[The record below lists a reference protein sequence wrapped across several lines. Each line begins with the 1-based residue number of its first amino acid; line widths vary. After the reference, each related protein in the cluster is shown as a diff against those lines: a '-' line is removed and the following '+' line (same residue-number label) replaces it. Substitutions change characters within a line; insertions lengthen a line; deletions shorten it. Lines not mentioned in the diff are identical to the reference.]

1 MSVKRSKRC
10 TGVIL
15 SGVALFGVG
24 ADARADVTVEEKTA
38 FDLALFKANGTTTD
52 EFTADKKRENHQF
65 RCEGFMSLLCGKN
78 DSAEITRLDK
88 STIYRLEPAKKRYR
102 EEPFPTVE
110 QRAEARRRMAEIQEK
125 MKQCPPPPAAKP
137 TADPS
142 KCQMS
147 PPKLEVKNLGSD
159 GQILGHDVHHSVVR
173 LTQSCANKD
182 TGDVC
187 DFQFGFDMWLTQDKI
202 AGLDERAAFEKAYIA
217 KLGLVGENGIV
228 TQQQVQMALA
238 PYAEQMKQLR
248 AKMGDLKGL
257 PLRTAFA
264 LSSGGPSCGASKK
277 ASADAGGSG
286 SDSSGPP
293 TSLGDVGG
301 KLLMGMF
308 AKKRKADADAAAA
321 AETHKSDALDPGM
334 VSIVKFSTETTAVR
348 TDSIPADRFEVP
360 AGWTKEV
367 PKADAEEKPFEC
379 PKYGKGE

>member
-1 MSVKRSKRC
+1 MSVKQSKRC
-10 TGVIL
+10 TSVLVFGV
-15 SGVALFGVG
+15 VLFGIG
-24 ADARADVTVEEKTA
+24 AMARADVTVEEKTA
-38 FDLALFKANGTTTD
+38 FDLAFFKANGVAID
-52 EFTADKKRENHQF
+52 EFTADKKRQNYQF
-65 RCEGFMSLLCGKN
+65 RCEGFMSMLCGKN
-78 DSAEITRLDK
+78 DSAEIIRLDK
-88 STIYRLEPAKKRYR
+88 ATTYRLEPSKKRYR

-110 QRAEARRRMAEIQEK
+110 QRAEARRRLAEMQEK
-125 MKQCPPPPAAKP
+125 MKQCPPPPASKP

-147 PPKLEVKNLGSD
+147 PPRLEVKNLGSD
-159 GQILGHDVHHSVVR
+159 GQILGHDVHHTVLK
-173 LTQSCANKD
+173 LTQSCTNKD

-202 AGLDERAAFEKAYIA
+202 PGLDERLAFEKAHAA
-217 KLGLVGENGIV
+217 KLGLVGDNGIV

-248 AKMGDLKGL
+248 AKMGDMKGL

-264 LSSGGPSCGASKK
+264 LSSGGPNCAASKK
-277 ASADAGGSG
+277 GTADAGSSS

-321 AETHKSDALDPGM
+321 AETHKSDAPDPGM

-348 TDSIPADRFEVP
+348 TDSIAADQFEVP
-360 AGWTKEV
+360 AGWTKDV
-367 PKADAEEKPFEC
+367 PKSNAEEKPFEC
-379 PKYGKGE
+379 PKYGKGD